1 VYSRG
6 ALKSSALC
14 WAGASPPNGDQ
25 PVELACGIS
34 KAQLP
39 VRLSG
44 AAGAGGGSSAGGGPL
59 GANDC
64 QAGTLVGDGEGCAQ
78 ETGSSARAAGG
89 SP

>member
-6 ALKSSALC
+6 ALKSSACCGSLP
-14 WAGASPPNGDQ
+14 PPNGDQ
-25 PVELACGIS
+25 PVELAWGIS

-39 VRLSG
+39 VRPSG
-44 AAGAGGGSSAGGGPL
+44 AGGSSAGGGPL

-64 QAGTLVGDGEGCAQ
+64 QAGAPAPAGGGEGCAH
-78 ETGSSARAAGG
+78 EGSSGRPGAG